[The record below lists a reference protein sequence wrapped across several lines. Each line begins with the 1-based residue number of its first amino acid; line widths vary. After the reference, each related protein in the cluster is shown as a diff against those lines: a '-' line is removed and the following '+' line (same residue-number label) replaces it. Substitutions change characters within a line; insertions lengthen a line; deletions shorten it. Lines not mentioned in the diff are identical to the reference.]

1 MTIETQNSL
10 ELRVTD
16 RSAWAADRIAAYL
29 AEQCT
34 PLRLSVMH
42 RDAPLICSLWYL
54 YENGRLWC
62 ATQAQALVTCAVGT
76 EAACGFEVAN
86 NDPPYRGVRGQGRVR
101 VHEQG
106 GLDMLERLV
115 GRYLGATDTRFA
127 QWLLNR
133 DEPEVALSV
142 EPEWITAWDYGARMR
157 DALRTG

>member
-1 MTIETQNSL
+1 MSSGL
-10 ELRVTD
+10 PVTP

-29 AEQCT
+29 AQQRT

-42 RDAPLICSLWYL
+42 RDAPLICSLWYV

-62 ATQAQALVTCAVGT
+62 ATQAQALVTRAVGT

-133 DEPEVALSV
+133 DQPEVALSV

-157 DALRTG
+157 DAVGTD